1 MSSSAG
7 ITLGDLAQEIGA
19 ELQGDHK
26 KIILG
31 LNSIDKANKD
41 QLSFISR
48 DNFLPLLAK
57 STAGAIILSE
67 DNLGKYNGN
76 ALIGDNPH
84 LLYAKAS
91 KVFMELRRPKADPV
105 TSKLAA
111 IHGTANIGDGS
122 TICSFV
128 TISEDVVVDHGV
140 SIGPSS
146 FLGKGVKIG
155 SGTIIHSN
163 VSIYEGVELGSDC
176 IIHSGTV
183 IGSDGLGFAKDG
195 QDWYKIEHLGGVI
208 IGNNVEIGSNSSVDR
223 GSVGDTKI
231 EDNVKIDN
239 QVHLAHNVEI
249 GEGTAIA
256 ARSAIAGSSKI
267 GRYCTLAGCCA
278 VVDNVEIS
286 DEVHIT
292 AMSLITKSIK
302 EPGTYSSGTPF
313 MKNKDWKKNAVLF
326 KKLNKLIK

>member
-1 MSSSAG
+1 MTVSPG
-7 ITLGDLAQEIGA
+7 ISLEDLAQEIGA
-19 ELQGDHK
+19 TLKGDPK
-26 KIILG
+26 RIVLG

-41 QLSFISR
+41 ELSFISR
-48 DNFLPLLAK
+48 DIFLPLLSK
-57 STAGAIILSE
+57 STAGAVILSE
-67 DNLGKYNGN
+67 DNLGKYSGN
-76 ALIGDNPH
+76 ALIGENPH

-91 KVFMELRRPKADPV
+91 KVFMEMRSPKAVPF
-105 TSKLAA
+105 TSELAA
-111 IHGTANIGDGS
+111 IHDTANIGDGS
-122 TICSFV
+122 TISSFV
-128 TISEDVVVDHGV
+128 TISENVEVDQGV

-155 SGTIIHSN
+155 TRTIIHSN
-163 VSIYEGVELGSDC
+163 VSIYEGVEVGSDC
-176 IIHSGTV
+176 IIHSGTI
-183 IGSDGLGFAKDG
+183 IGSDGLGFAKEG
-195 QDWYKIEHLGGVI
+195 QDWHKIEHLGKVI

-223 GSVGDTKI
+223 GSVGNTKI
-231 EDNVKIDN
+231 QDNVKIDN

-267 GRYCTLAGCCA
+267 GRHCTLAGCCA

-292 AMSLITKSIK
+292 AMTLITKSIK

>member
-1 MSSSAG
+1 VSSSAG
-7 ITLGDLAQEIGA
+7 ITLGNLAQEIGA
-19 ELQGDHK
+19 ELKGDHE

-31 LNSIDKANKD
+31 LNSIEKANKD
-41 QLSFISR
+41 ELSFIFR
-48 DNFLPLLAK
+48 DTFIPLLATT
-57 STAGAIILSE
+57 TAGAVILSE
-67 DNLGKYNGN
+67 DNLGNYNGN
-76 ALIGDNPH
+76 ALIGENPH

-91 KVFMELRRPKADPV
+91 KVFMELRNPKVAPF

-111 IHGTANIGDGS
+111 VHGSANIGDGS
-122 TICSFV
+122 TINSFV
-128 TISEDVVVDHGV
+128 TVSEGVVLDGCV
-140 SIGPSS
+140 SVGPSS
-146 FLGKGVKIG
+146 FLGKEVRIG
-155 SGTIIHSN
+155 TGTIIHSN
-163 VSIYEGVELGSDC
+163 VSIYEGVEIGSNC
-176 IIHSGTV
+176 IIHSGAV

-195 QDWYKIEHLGGVI
+195 KDWHKIEHLGRVI
-208 IGNNVEIGSNSSVDR
+208 IGNNVEIGSNSSIDR
-223 GSVGDTKI
+223 GSVGNTKI
-231 EDNVKIDN
+231 DDNVKIDN

-292 AMSLITKSIK
+292 AMTLITKSIK

-313 MKNKDWKKNAVLF
+313 MKNKDWKKSAVLF